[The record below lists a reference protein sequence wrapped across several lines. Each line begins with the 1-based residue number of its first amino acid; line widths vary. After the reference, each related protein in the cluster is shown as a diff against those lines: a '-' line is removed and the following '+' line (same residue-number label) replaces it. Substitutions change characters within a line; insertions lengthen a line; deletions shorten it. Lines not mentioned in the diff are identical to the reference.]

1 MCQHSGVGLGQDNG
15 YHHQH
20 QRCHLD
26 SGDKCWRWLTQYWAI
41 NNQLEGVKTQ
51 LEVLNIWW
59 IYSQEELSPAGD
71 AHWALSCDTALR
83 VLMVGCD
90 NVTTRL
96 IIPHTHRWRSQ
107 LASHSFISIRGS
119 TMMPGRLML
128 QHEYSYLSLHHKP
141 GPGVRGLRP
150 AESESTL
157 ASSASWPAVASPCHL
172 SHWGGNSAPASG
184 AIRDQQTLSLLSSK
198 YPEE

>member
-1 MCQHSGVGLGQDNG
+1 MLRDPYTDLAPNLPIVQC
-15 YHHQH
+15 
-20 QRCHLD
+20 
-26 SGDKCWRWLTQYWAI
+26 
-41 NNQLEGVKTQ
+41 
-51 LEVLNIWW
+51 
-59 IYSQEELSPAGD
+59 D
-71 AHWALSCDTALR
+71 AHW

-141 GPGVRGLRP
+141 GPGVRGLRS

-157 ASSASWPAVASPCHL
+157 ASSASWPASAVASPCHL
-172 SHWGGNSAPASG
+172 SHRGGNSAPASG

>member
-1 MCQHSGVGLGQDNG
+1 MNDSMIFTLRSIYRSSPKLTYSAVRCTLG
-15 YHHQH
+15 
-20 QRCHLD
+20 
-26 SGDKCWRWLTQYWAI
+26 I
-41 NNQLEGVKTQ
+41 E
-51 LEVLNIWW
+51 
-59 IYSQEELSPAGD
+59 
-71 AHWALSCDTALR
+71 
-83 VLMVGCD
+83 LMVDYD

-172 SHWGGNSAPASG
+172 SHWGGNSAPASS

-198 YPEE
+198 YPEEWGALVHCENFIRTDAV